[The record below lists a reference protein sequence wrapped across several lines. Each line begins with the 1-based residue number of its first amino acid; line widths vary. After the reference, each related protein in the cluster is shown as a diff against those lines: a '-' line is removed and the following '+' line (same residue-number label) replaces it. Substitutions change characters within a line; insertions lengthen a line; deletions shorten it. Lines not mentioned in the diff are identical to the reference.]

1 MNMSELRDL
10 ISNIDRAESAI
21 KDLTAVTLRG
31 NRYDIDIV
39 ARGSGNTGISITDQ
53 DLVKLIHAA
62 ALRVVS
68 ERRDN
73 LLDRLKE
80 TVPSISVKA

>member
-10 ISNIDRAESAI
+10 ISNIDRAESVI
-21 KDLTAVTLRG
+21 KDLTSVTLRG
-31 NRYDIDIV
+31 NRYEINIV
-39 ARGSGNTGISITDQ
+39 ERGSGNTGIAITDQ
-53 DLVKLIHAA
+53 DLVKLVHAA

-73 LLDRLKE
+73 LIERLKE